1 MKYTSKF
8 SGKEI
13 DSILDNVG
21 GKQDAIPDLET
32 IRNNAKNASDTI
44 ARMVESGYLFAGI
57 ATIDTNPSTHDAKVF
72 YIANGKGTYEKFGG
86 LKVMEDDV
94 VVLYWDTAWH
104 KVATGIASQAKLS
117 ELSQELLELKE
128 RVAALESGGSVPGE
142 TKYTISASAENGS
155 VVASV
160 NGVSVDLPY
169 KASKNEVVKLEVLA
183 NSGYQ
188 FAQWSD
194 GITENPREIEVVAD
208 VVYSAVCE
216 ISAKTYTLRATAD
229 NGSIVAKVNGSAV
242 TLPYTAPVNTEV
254 ELGVQPIE
262 GYEFTEWSNASND
275 NPRIV
280 RMTTDKRMNA
290 SCELAGNIPA
300 DYRILRGIYS
310 DAKNSYLDTGAAIDS
325 HSNWDLYFGRTKNI
339 NNNNVLFGIR
349 RASGTS
355 DARANAF
362 YHKSASSWS
371 QVAWVY
377 GGKDTGAINA
387 SGWGVKFF
395 GNKHKLSQRGNDLY
409 EWDRPICHI
418 EKAFNNE
425 DGVTAFFGNLA
436 KAKNTPYSTAVSGT
450 AIFYRFVLYGEN
462 ETIVKD
468 LRPVK
473 RVEDGVFGAYDII
486 SGEFIPCVG
495 TWSEWSQED
504 SASLRI
510 VGQANYSPNI
520 TSASTQSASY
530 YMGYFVTT
538 QDGQQDFI
546 VQGGEITTDGTTI
559 NNPARQLLQC
569 NEHDRNWHGNTA
581 WFGAD
586 KWDASDYFPLLYV
599 GTDRGA
605 QLLCVYRLIGA
616 NPDALEGVELVQ
628 KIHTPRDTPWYFN
641 NYYGMA
647 GVNTFVHTG
656 YTQNSFSLPDNG
668 NTIMAR
674 VFRLPDPTIGDVT
687 LNETDALVEVDLGFQ
702 STTGDGYW
710 TGKYLAITFS
720 NPNGNLKA
728 GKFVIWEINN
738 SNATPITPTYVI
750 DGFHTSNSDAFL
762 TASELEGF
770 KYNPFDDVFSLCA
783 EPMNSGRTNLVY
795 YKPYSVYTE
804 TKQW

>member
-1 MKYTSKF
+1 MSNYNTLKT
-8 SGKEI
+8 EI
-13 DSILDNVG
+13 DIRINQNNNHEITGPILNSVLN
-21 GKQDAIPDLET
+21 Q
-32 IRNNAKNASDTI
+32 
-44 ARMVESGYLFAGI
+44 MVNILGTGYQFAGV
-57 ATIDTNPSTHDAKVF
+57 AVLDTDPGTPDAKVF
-72 YIANGKGTYEKFGG
+72 YIANGKGKYEKFGG
-86 LKVMEDDV
+86 LEVTEDDV
-94 VVLYWDTAWH
+94 VILYYDTTWH
-104 KVATGIASQAKLS
+104 KAVTGIASQAKLT

-142 TKYTISASAENGS
+142 TKYTINASAENGS

-183 NSGYQ
+183 GSGYQ
-188 FAQWSD
+188 FARWSD
-194 GITENPREIEVVAD
+194 GITENPREITVVAD

-216 ISAKTYTLRATAD
+216 ISVKTYTLRATAD

-254 ELGVQPIE
+254 ELDVQPIE
-262 GYEFTEWSNASND
+262 GYEFTEWSNASKD

-300 DYRILRGIYS
+300 SYRILRGIYS
-310 DAKNSYLDTGAAIDS
+310 NKSAYLDTGAAIDS
-325 HSNWDLYFGRTKNI
+325 HSNWDLYFGKTTNV
-339 NNNNVLFGIR
+339 NGNNVLFGIR

-355 DARANAF
+355 DTMANAF
-362 YHKSASSWS
+362 YHNSGSSWS

-377 GGKDTGAINA
+377 GGTDTGAIKA

-409 EWDRPICHI
+409 EWDRLICHL
-418 EKAFNNE
+418 EKNFNNE

-436 KAKNTPYSTAVSGT
+436 KAKNTTYGSTPGFV
-450 AIFYRFVLYGEN
+450 IFYRFVLYGEN

-468 LRPVK
+468 LRPVQ
-473 RVEDGVFGAYDII
+473 RVEDGVFGAYDIV

-495 TWSEWSQED
+495 TWGEWSQED
-504 SASLRI
+504 SASLSI

-520 TSASTQSASY
+520 TSATTQSASY

-559 NNPARQLLQC
+559 NYPARQLLQC

-599 GTDRGA
+599 GTDKVA

-628 KIHTPRDTPWYFN
+628 KIYTPRDTPWYFN

-647 GVNTFVHTG
+647 GANTFVHTG
-656 YTQNSFSLPDNG
+656 YTQNSYSSADNG
-668 NTIMAR
+668 NTLMAR

-687 LNETDALVEVDLGFQ
+687 LSETDALVEVDLGFQ
-702 STTGDGYW
+702 SATGDGYW

-720 NPNGNLKA
+720 NPKA
-728 GKFVIWEINN
+728 SVGKFVIWEINN
-738 SNATPITPTYVI
+738 NNNTPITPTYVI

-762 TASELEGF
+762 TANELEGL
-770 KYNPFDDVFSLCA
+770 KYNPFDDVFSLCI
-783 EPMNSGRTNLVY
+783 EPGRSGRTNLVY